1 MKTGAKDEHE
11 DDNEPKIMNT
21 TSGKP
26 RCSSKLHSL
35 PAAQLA
41 TVDRWLFE
49 ENKSTREVARLC
61 GREFRLT
68 VGHMSVLRYYHREK
82 PTRTLIAGAQT
93 LAGSQ
98 PPGGAEQEFQ
108 GLLALAR
115 SMARVCAADENDPNK
130 RRMFVDCLK
139 LLISSRREGH
149 EALRASTTREKFEF
163 DAATACLLHQ
173 IEMAELTKDQSVD
186 DGQRILAIRQQL
198 FGPDLPE

>member
-1 MKTGAKDEHE
+1 MGEDGRAAR
-11 DDNEPKIMNT
+11 DDNKHTYMNT

-26 RCSSKLHSL
+26 RSNSKLHSL
-35 PAAQLA
+35 PPAHRA

-49 ENKSTREVARLC
+49 ENKSSREVARLC
-61 GREFRLT
+61 GQELKLP
-68 VGHMSVLRYYHREK
+68 VGYASVLRYYHREK
-82 PTRTLIAGAQT
+82 PTRTLREAAQT
-93 LAGSQ
+93 VAGSQ
-98 PPGGAEQEFQ
+98 PPGSAEHEFQ

-115 SMARVCAADENDPNK
+115 SMARVCATDENDPNK

-173 IEMAELTKDQSVD
+173 IEMVELSKDESVD
-186 DGQRILAIRQQL
+186 DGQKILAIRQQL
-198 FGPDLPE
+198 FGPNLPE

>member
-1 MKTGAKDEHE
+1 
-11 DDNEPKIMNT
+11 MNT

-26 RCSSKLHSL
+26 RCNSKLHSL
-35 PAAQLA
+35 PAAQRA
-41 TVDRWLFE
+41 MVDRWLFE
-49 ENKSTREVARLC
+49 ENKSVREAARLC
-61 GREFRLT
+61 GNELGLK
-68 VGHMSVLRYYHREK
+68 VGRTSVMRYYQREK
-82 PTRTLIAGAQT
+82 LSRTLRESAQT
-93 LAGSQ
+93 LAASQ
-98 PPGGAEQEFQ
+98 PPGSAEQEFQ